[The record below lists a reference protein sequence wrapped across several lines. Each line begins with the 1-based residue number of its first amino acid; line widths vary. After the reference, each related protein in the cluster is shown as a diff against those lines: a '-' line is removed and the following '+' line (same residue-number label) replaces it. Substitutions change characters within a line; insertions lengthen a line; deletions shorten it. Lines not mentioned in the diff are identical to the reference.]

1 MNGKAGLPEKG
12 VKNRFLVLGRAGMD
26 LAAAER
32 GQPLEQGGQFISDL
46 GGSSANIAVGIAR
59 LGGKA
64 ALATSLSDDAIGRF
78 CVNRLRDYGVD
89 THQLRLVGGEARS
102 SLALYDIGVAQPQTV
117 IYRNGAADFQFTEEQ
132 AEALDYSP
140 FGTLI
145 LTGTALAGQPS
156 RDGALRAIDLARQAG
171 LAVVMDM
178 DYRPYSWGCAEEARR
193 ILCDAAS
200 LCSGVIANDEEFA
213 ILAGAPERGLA
224 CARELA
230 RNGAHLV
237 VYKMG
242 VDGSVTLID
251 GREIRTGIYPVEALK
266 PNGAG
271 DSFLAGLLT
280 SRAEGR
286 TIEEALR
293 RGAACAAM
301 VVARPGCASA
311 MPTHRELEAFFN
323 TAPAIKP
330 HRS

>member
-32 GQPLEQGGQFISDL
+32 GRSLEQGGQFISDL
-46 GGSSANIAVGIAR
+46 GGSSANIAVGITR

-64 ALATSLSDDAIGRF
+64 VLATSLSDDAIGRF
-78 CVNRLRDYGVD
+78 CVNRLRDYGVCTD
-89 THQLRLVGGEARS
+89 QVRLVGGEARS
-102 SLALYDIGVAQPQTV
+102 SLALYDTGVAQPQTV

-156 RDGALRAIDLARQAG
+156 RDGVLRAIDLARQAG
-171 LAVVMDM
+171 LAVVMDV
-178 DYRPYSWGCAEEARR
+178 DYRPYSWGCAGEARR

-230 RNGAHLV
+230 RNADLV

-242 VDGSVTLID
+242 AAGSVTLTG
-251 GREIRTGIYPVEALK
+251 GREIRTGIYPAEALK

-311 MPTHRELEAFFN
+311 MPTCRELAAFFN
-323 TAPAIKP
+323 AAPAIKP